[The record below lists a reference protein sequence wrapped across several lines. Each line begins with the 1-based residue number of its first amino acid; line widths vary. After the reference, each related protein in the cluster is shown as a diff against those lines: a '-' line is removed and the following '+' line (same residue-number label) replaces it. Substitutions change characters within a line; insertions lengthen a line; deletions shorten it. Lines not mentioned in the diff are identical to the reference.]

1 MHIHDCLPLLVAHL
15 LDHVVPGVA
24 GVVDDDVEAAE
35 LLDRRVDEAL
45 GKAVLRHAA
54 DAGHRLA
61 AGGFDRRDRFLRRGG
76 IKIVDYHAGAF
87 GGEFEGDFPAYPA
100 P

>member
-1 MHIHDCLPLLVAHL
+1 MHVHDRLPLLIAHFL
-15 LDHVVPGVA
+15 NHVVPGVA
-24 GVVDDDVEAAE
+24 GVVDDDVQTAQLFDCRVHKAFGKI
-35 LLDRRVDEAL
+35 LLC
-45 GKAVLRHAA
+45 HAA
-54 DAGHRLA
+54 DAGHGPA
-61 AGGFDRRDRFLRRGG
+61 AGVLDRRDRFLRRGG